1 MRALVTG
8 AAGFIGSTVVDRLL
22 EDGHQVVGI
31 DNLSTGFMS
40 NLEQAFRANILSRR
54 QFTFVQADVRA
65 PELAGIV
72 TGSNPD
78 AIFHLAAQVDV
89 RVSVTDPELDARSNI
104 LGTINVCEAA
114 RLAGVRRIVYAAS
127 GGSRYGEPV
136 DLPVPESTP
145 VGPLSPYGVAKL
157 AGELYLGAY
166 AQMYGMTPICL
177 GLSNVY
183 GPRQNPH
190 GEAGVVAIFGSAMV
204 MGRPVTIY
212 GDGMATRDYVFV
224 DDVAEA
230 FVLAAHAPAEITGTY
245 NIGTGC
251 QTTVNEVHRL
261 IAAHLDGSP
270 APRHAPPR
278 TGDLEAIA
286 LDATRARI
294 DLGWKAA
301 VDFGEGIAR
310 TISWLRA
317 NVSPAPAE
325 PIGA

>member
-1 MRALVTG
+1 M
-8 AAGFIGSTVVDRLL
+8 
-22 EDGHQVVGI
+22 
-31 DNLSTGFMS
+31 
-40 NLEQAFRANILSRR
+40 
-54 QFTFVQADVRA
+54 RA

-78 AIFHLAAQVDV
+78 VIFHLAAQVDV